1 MSLGNIFDRRP
12 KKKYGMSDKEY
23 ENRHTGLYII
33 CALIILFC
41 GILDVIFLIGILS

>member
-1 MSLGNIFDRRP
+1 MATGSIFDRPR
-12 KKKYGMSDKEY
+12 KKKYGRSDKEY

-41 GILDVIFLIGILS
+41 GIMDVIFLIGILS